1 MSFFFFGKNY
11 FSWGRAA
18 SQQKAGFQLPL
29 FVFAPGGCFDH
40 EPEVQAA
47 ARLCPCP
54 KNSTRDASRW
64 LWVPGHMMAAP
75 KGHSF
80 YSYLFPLWISK

>member
-1 MSFFFFGKNY
+1 MGFLLGKNY

-29 FVFAPGGCFDH
+29 FVFDLRGHFDH

-47 ARLCPCP
+47 ARPCPCP
-54 KNSTRDASRW
+54 KTA
-64 LWVPGHMMAAP
+64 PGKPA
-75 KGHSF
+75 GGCGCQDT
-80 YSYLFPLWISK
+80 